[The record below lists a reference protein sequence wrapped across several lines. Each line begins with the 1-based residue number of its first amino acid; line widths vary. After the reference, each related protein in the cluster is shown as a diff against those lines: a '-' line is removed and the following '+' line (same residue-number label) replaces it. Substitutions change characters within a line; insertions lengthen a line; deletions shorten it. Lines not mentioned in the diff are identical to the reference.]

1 MLKQRQY
8 QVFWVRFSPM
18 KYTTI
23 FAICLL
29 FPVLLAA
36 QEANTS
42 SKKLELGVNGATLVG
57 GLMGGATDRLP
68 EAVFVKYKLPNFWMR
83 GSFQRHAVIATGW
96 SDQNV
101 IANELVAIRS
111 SNRRRGSFGTLGVE
125 WRKPLHKQVQFTYG
139 ADLLYGRTAEI
150 WSQTEERA
158 TDFTVE
164 RVVNGQP
171 AYDARF
177 GPTAEMIR
185 AELSAH
191 QLGARLTSGL
201 KVDLHKYWFLHF
213 QCSYAYLYSSEQME
227 SFNKYAGTQRVE
239 QKAKFMRQQLPLFNE
254 LALYFRF

>member
-1 MLKQRQY
+1 MNSIKIL
-8 QVFWVRFSPM
+8 VILFFLPG
-18 KYTTI
+18 
-23 FAICLL
+23 LL
-29 FPVLLAA
+29 FA

-42 SKKLELGVNGATLVG
+42 SKKYELGVNGATLIG
-57 GLMGGATDRLP
+57 GLMGGASDRLP
-68 EAVFVKYKLPNFWMR
+68 EAVFVKYKLPNFWLR

-101 IANELVAIRS
+101 IGNELVAIRS

-139 ADLLYGRTAEI
+139 TDLLYGRTEDI

-164 RVVNGQP
+164 RIVNGQP

-185 AELSAH
+185 AELSAN
-191 QLGARLTSGL
+191 QLGARLTAGL
-201 KVDLHKYWFLHF
+201 KVDLHNRWFMHF
-213 QCSYAYLYSSEQME
+213 QCSYTYLYSSERME
-227 SFNKYAGTQRVE
+227 SFNNYAGTQRVE
-239 QKAKFMRQQLPLFNE
+239 QHAKFMRQQLPLFNE
-254 LALYFRF
+254 LALYFHF

>member
-1 MLKQRQY
+1 MNSIKIL
-8 QVFWVRFSPM
+8 VILFFLPG
-18 KYTTI
+18 
-23 FAICLL
+23 LL
-29 FPVLLAA
+29 FA

-42 SKKLELGVNGATLVG
+42 SKKYELGVNGATLIG
-57 GLMGGATDRLP
+57 GLMGGASDRLP
-68 EAVFVKYKLPNFWMR
+68 EAVFVKYKLPNFWLR

-101 IANELVAIRS
+101 IGNELVAIRS

-139 ADLLYGRTAEI
+139 TDLLYGRTEDI

-164 RVVNGQP
+164 RIVNGQP

-177 GPTAEMIR
+177 GPTAEKIR
-185 AELSAH
+185 AELSAN
-191 QLGARLTSGL
+191 QLGARLTAGL
-201 KVDLHKYWFLHF
+201 KVDLHKRWFMHF
-213 QCSYAYLYSSEQME
+213 QCSYAYLYSSERME
-227 SFNKYAGTQRVE
+227 SFNNYAGTQRVE
-239 QKAKFMRQQLPLFNE
+239 QHAKFMRQQLPLFNE